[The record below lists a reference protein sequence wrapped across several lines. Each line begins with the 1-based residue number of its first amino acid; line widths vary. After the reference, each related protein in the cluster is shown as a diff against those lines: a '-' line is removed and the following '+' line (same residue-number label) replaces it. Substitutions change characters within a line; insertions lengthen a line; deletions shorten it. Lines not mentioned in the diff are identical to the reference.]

1 MDNVGNGMQ
10 KINISGKY
18 VLFKINRNEY
28 GIDIDKI
35 VSIEKVASI
44 TRVPSVPNYIKGII
58 NLRGDIIPVIDL
70 RVPFEIEE
78 SEDTDDTRIIVMKTE
93 YGDVGFKVDSVS
105 EVVTLTEN
113 EIEDVG
119 NINEDLKMEYI
130 LGIGK
135 IGESVIT
142 LFDIEKLLSQEERL
156 LK

>member
-1 MDNVGNGMQ
+1 
-10 KINISGKY
+10 
-18 VLFKINRNEY
+18 
-28 GIDIDKI
+28 
-35 VSIEKVASI
+35 
-44 TRVPSVPNYIKGII
+44 
-58 NLRGDIIPVIDL
+58 
-70 RVPFEIEE
+70 
-78 SEDTDDTRIIVMKTE
+78 MKTE

-142 LFDIEKLLSQEERL
+142 LLDIEKLLSQEERL